1 MRRDSF
7 AGLSRFKRD
16 IGAATAL
23 EYALIAGGIS
33 IVIVAAVALLGGGLS
48 TFFGSLATALGG

>member
-1 MRRDSF
+1 MRRIR
-7 AGLSRFKRD
+7 LSVFTGD
-16 IGAATAL
+16 GSGATAL